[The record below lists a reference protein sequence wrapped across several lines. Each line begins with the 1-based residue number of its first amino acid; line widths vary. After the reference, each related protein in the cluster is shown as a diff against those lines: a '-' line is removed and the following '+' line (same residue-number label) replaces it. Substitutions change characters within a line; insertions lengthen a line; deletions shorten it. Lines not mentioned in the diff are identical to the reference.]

1 MTSSA
6 STSGIPVMTAV
17 APPTTP
23 GAGPTATAA
32 QAPAGDFLLMLG
44 QLIGANAAPTV
55 QPTIIDVSALED
67 ASLDNEASLLEEA
80 AAEALASGIAPVIA
94 APVTVAPTP
103 APLTPRPVVTSD
115 APGIDDIVA
124 ELKLAREPASRERLS
139 IFTNAQ
145 TLDAVSAQ
153 PASLIDAPPTQI
165 EALHV
170 AAAPIEPASARPAA
184 YDAAIARTVHSPVGS
199 QQWADEIGARLTMMA
214 EAGRQTASLRL
225 SPEHLGPLEIR
236 IAINDDQASVW
247 FGAAHADTRAAIEHA
262 LPRLRELF
270 EASGMSLADAGVHQE
285 APRGDGARA
294 SSARTDATSL
304 EMREPQSSLATTV
317 KLGLIDAYA

>member
-80 AAEALASGIAPVIA
+80 ADALASGIAPVTA
-94 APVTVAPTP
+94 APVAVAPTP
-103 APLTPRPVVTSD
+103 APLTTRPVVASD

-184 YDAAIARTVHSPVGS
+184 YDAAIARTVHAPVGS

-214 EAGRQTASLRL
+214 EAGKQTASLRL

-236 IAINDDQASVW
+236 IAINDDHASVW

-285 APRGDGARA
+285 APRGDGAREAAA
-294 SSARTDATSL
+294 SSTPS
-304 EMREPQSSLATTV
+304 EMTTQEVAASVAVAV
-317 KLGLIDAYA
+317 KTGLVDAYA